1 MTTRPPVTKGAV
13 RGHYRGNHGVGAMI
27 RKIVSGGQTGADR
40 AALDEA
46 LRAGVPHGGW
56 VPRGRKAEDGP
67 IPRRY
72 RLKETP
78 TGRYADR
85 TERNVREGDGT
96 LIVSRGALTG
106 GSLLT
111 QGLARKHRRP
121 CLHVDLGG
129 ERNVL
134 EEARAVRAWTLKHGI
149 EVLNVAGPRA
159 SNDSRIYDLT
169 RALLRAVISSERE
182 REPIDSGEG

>member
-1 MTTRPPVTKGAV
+1 
-13 RGHYRGNHGVGAMI
+13 MI
-27 RKIVSGGQTGADR
+27 RRIVSGGQTGADR

-46 LRAGVPHGGW
+46 VRARVSHGGW
-56 VPRGRKAEDGP
+56 VPRGRRAEDGS

-85 TERNVREGDGT
+85 TERNVQEGDGT

-111 QGLARKHRRP
+111 QGLARKHRKP

-129 ERNVL
+129 ERDVL
-134 EEARAVRAWTLKHGI
+134 EAARTVRAWILDHRI
-149 EVLNVAGPRA
+149 QVLNVAGPRA
-159 SNDSRIYDLT
+159 SNDPRIYDLT
-169 RALLRAVISSERE
+169 RALLRVVISSERE
-182 REPIDSGEG
+182 EERMDSGKG